1 MLSKNDI
8 INELGKGIGIYPFS
22 PECIKENSINLCA
35 SKNAWVQKSQTIYCC
50 DTCYDKDKR
59 FSLTENEAYST
70 RIILNNGNPSHI
82 ADEQGRELPFIH
94 ALRVEQG
101 LAGESEDKGTTTPTK

>member
-1 MLSKNDI
+1 MRSYLSTVPDTAEQ
-8 INELGKGIGIYPFS
+8 ELAA
-22 PECIKENSINLCA
+22 LT
-35 SKNAWVQKSQTIYCC
+35 AWVE
-50 DTCYDKDKR
+50 R
-59 FSLTENEAYST
+59 GYSPYS
-70 RIILNNGNPSHI
+70 NPSHI